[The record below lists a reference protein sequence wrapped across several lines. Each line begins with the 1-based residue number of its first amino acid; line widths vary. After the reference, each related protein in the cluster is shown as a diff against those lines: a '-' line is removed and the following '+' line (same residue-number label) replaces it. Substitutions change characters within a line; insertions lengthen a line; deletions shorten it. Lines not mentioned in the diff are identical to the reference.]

1 MAGLDD
7 DVMDLIGG
15 LTHPDVSCLTSQ
27 LWLLNTYRKTFDFIN
42 VRVCVF
48 VGLNAIS
55 TGRYSVQII

>member
-42 VRVCVF
+42 VRVCVCGF
-48 VGLNAIS
+48 KCN
-55 TGRYSVQII
+55 